1 MVSHVLQHALRRL
14 RRAPLFTVTS
24 ILTLAIG
31 IGACALMMSLVS
43 SILIKPLPYERPGQL
58 EMVWG
63 YYPDAKLGFP
73 EQPTHGA
80 VFSIIRD
87 NTKAFES
94 VAAFR
99 AASLNLGDAN
109 DPERINGIEATGDF
123 FRTLGVSPVIGRSFQ
138 RENETPGADRVVVLS
153 DALWRRR
160 FGAEP
165 QIVGRA
171 ITLNAEPFTVIGVAP
186 RGFAFPR
193 G

>member
-43 SILIKPLPYERPGQL
+43 SILIKPLPYQRPGQL

-63 YYPDAKLGFP
+63 YYPDANLGFP

-87 NTKAFES
+87 NTQAFTAL
-94 VAAFR
+94 AAFR
-99 AASLNLGDAN
+99 AASFNLGDRTS
-109 DPERINGIEATGDF
+109 PERLDGIEATGDF
-123 FRTLGVSPVIGRSFQ
+123 FATLGVATQIGHFFERA
-138 RENETPGADRVVVLS
+138 NETPGFD
-153 DALWRRR
+153 
-160 FGAEP
+160 
-165 QIVGRA
+165 
-171 ITLNAEPFTVIGVAP
+171 
-186 RGFAFPR
+186 
-193 G
+193 

>member
-1 MVSHVLQHALRRL
+1 MSGVLRHATRRL
-14 RRAPLFTVTS
+14 GRAPLFTVTS

-63 YYPDAKLGFP
+63 YYPDANLGFP

-87 NTKAFES
+87 NTQAFES

-99 AASLNLGDAN
+99 GASLNLG
-109 DPERINGIEATGDF
+109 
-123 FRTLGVSPVIGRSFQ
+123 
-138 RENETPGADRVVVLS
+138 ETNNLD
-153 DALWRRR
+153 
-160 FGAEP
+160 
-165 QIVGRA
+165 
-171 ITLNAEPFTVIGVAP
+171 
-186 RGFAFPR
+186 
-193 G
+193 